1 MIEPRTDELRVY
13 RIDAFT
19 TQRGQGNAAGVVTN
33 AHGLDEAEMQAIA
46 HRLGH
51 SETAFVLPARG
62 DDHDLH
68 IRYFTP
74 SVEVP
79 VCGHATIGAHY
90 ALALEG
96 ATPGVRRQ
104 LTGAGIQRVETV
116 QGDDGIVIRMQQ
128 NPPTFAE
135 PLAPSLVHELAA
147 ALGLDVDELDA
158 RAPVQFVSTGHGKL
172 LVPIRD
178 RARLRALRPDMP
190 RLAALDERAGTR
202 GYFVFTLDVDA
213 DDDAR
218 AHGRMFAPG
227 IGIDEDPVTG
237 NANGPLGAYLV
248 RYGLIETDA
257 PRVRFRARQQT
268 GAGLGGFI
276 DVEVDV
282 ANGEPV
288 AVTIEGRAVMGE
300 RIGHD
305 RVAAPDRA

>member
-1 MIEPRTDELRVY
+1 MTDLRAY

-33 AHGLDEAEMQAIA
+33 AHGLDEAHMQAIA
-46 HRLGH
+46 HRLGF
-51 SETAFVLPARG
+51 SETAFVLPARA

-79 VCGHATIGAHY
+79 VCGHATVGAHY

-96 ATPGVRRQ
+96 ASSGMRRQ
-104 LTGAGIQRVETV
+104 LTGAGIQRVETSQRNGETV
-116 QGDDGIVIRMQQ
+116 VRMQQ
-128 NPPTFAE
+128 NPPTFAP
-135 PLAPSLVHELAA
+135 PLAPALVRELADT
-147 ALGLDVDELDA
+147 LGLADDDFDP
-158 RAPVQFVSTGHGKL
+158 RGPVQFVSTGHGKL
-172 LVPIRD
+172 LVPIRS
-178 RARLRALRPDMP
+178 RTRLRALHPDMR

-202 GYFVFTLDVDA
+202 GYFVFTLDTEPG
-213 DDDAR
+213 DDAL

-248 RYGLIETDA
+248 RHGLIAIDDTLL
-257 PRVRFRARQQT
+257 RFRARQQT
-268 GAGLGGFI
+268 GEGRGGFL

-288 AVTIEGRAVMGE
+288 AVAIEGRAMLGE
-300 RIGHD
+300 RIALD
-305 RVAAPDRA
+305 AVAPA